1 MKSVDT
7 NTIGG
12 RIKLLRSKNKLT
24 QKKMAELLN
33 VTPGTISKWEKNEN
47 SPNDHISRIAEIFGV
62 SVDSLLGMQPLSND
76 TNYRRLSAVEFIE
89 SFEVPGSMCVYAE
102 IWKNNIEFGE
112 SIYEVWLYDMF
123 YQMKRR
129 VMYDYIKNNT
139 PQLIKERFLANKTQL
154 IKDYRDFF
162 ENNGIS
168 TVSEEDRFFL
178 ESAEEFADS
187 FAEVERELGID

>member
-1 MKSVDT
+1 MKPVDT

-12 RIKLLRSKNKLT
+12 RIKLLRSKNRLT

-47 SPNDHISRIAEIFGV
+47 SPTEHIARIAEIFGV
-62 SVDSLLGMQPLSND
+62 SVDSLLGMQPLSDD
-76 TNYRRLSAVEFIE
+76 TTHRRLSAVEFIE

-129 VMYDYIKNNT
+129 VLYDYIKNNT
-139 PQLIKERFLANKTQL
+139 PQLIKERFLSNKTQI

-168 TVSEEDRFFL
+168 NVSEADRIFL